1 MNKYFLANF
10 HGSKPDPST
19 DSATTKRFINDKYV
33 NKKWVDED
41 EESPVDLFREGG
53 KKKSKS
59 KKSEALESSEE
70 EGEVVSEGE
79 LELEGDGHPTWCM
92 W

>member
-59 KKSEALESSEE
+59 KKKKKKRDHDEE
-70 EGEVVSEGE
+70 PEQKPKKIS
-79 LELEGDGHPTWCM
+79 
-92 W
+92 